1 MEISEQKPVGLTGR
15 YINAL
20 FELCSEKNNLKKVVS
35 DLESMQ
41 NLIYNNNDIKSLVSV
56 LFVILTISPFGKLVL
71 AFLNLIYLSITLL
84 LESQLGLSIVFKLR
98 ISSVDAFDDVIL
110 NVQLNSGIL
119 IYN

>member
-41 NLIYNNNDIKSLVSV
+41 NLIDNNKNIKSLIHSKKY
-56 LFVILTISPFGKLVL
+56 FNKTFFFNQRSYF
-71 AFLNLIYLSITLL
+71 F
-84 LESQLGLSIVFKLR
+84 
-98 ISSVDAFDDVIL
+98 
-110 NVQLNSGIL
+110 
-119 IYN
+119 